1 MHTSEEASLQPLH
14 LQDIHRYVERLLF
27 HPVLQDEKVTPA
39 VSPLQVFLGS
49 LVLSQTELS
58 IAVKKRIIAAM
69 VLMYHGLDL
78 HESIHNTEHK
88 QTKRGQLTI
97 LGGAWLSSL
106 FYRLLAEAERIDL
119 ISIFSEAVSRINEA
133 KSSLVALSNERKSDD
148 SSYLKLSKTIQGGL
162 AFALTKTFVQDHR
175 IVDFVEQ
182 AILADVYDRELIE
195 LESQH
200 RSASSSKVYQNF
212 FDTLAHLQTLCIDLF
227 DHEAWRSVKS
237 FFLHAQ
243 DPLLVQ
249 RVVEGG

>member
-14 LQDIHRYVERLLF
+14 LQDIHRYIERLLF
-27 HPVLQDEKVTPA
+27 HPVLQDEKVTPV
-39 VSPLQVFLGS
+39 VSSLQVFLGS

-78 HESIHNTEHK
+78 HESIHNTEQK

-119 ISIFSEAVSRINEA
+119 ISIFSEAVARINEA
-133 KSSLVALSNERKSDD
+133 KSSLASQSTERKLDD
-148 SSYLKLSKTIQGGL
+148 ATSLKLSKTIHGDL
-162 AFALTKTFVQDHR
+162 AFALTKTFANDQR
-175 IVDFVEQ
+175 IVDFVEK

-212 FDTLAHLQTLCIDLF
+212 FDAFAHLQVLCIDLF
-227 DHEAWRSVKS
+227 DHEAWRSVKA

-243 DPLLVQ
+243 DPFLDQ